1 MEEFK
6 LGEHRTDVERLLT
19 YIPWLESK
27 VGASV
32 SSYYEGNDI
41 KSNSFSFPV
50 YETMLL
56 NFVNEASKT
65 SLMDSNYIYAYSGR
79 NLKTPEDEKAAIEN
93 AGLTDGNLLVGILSR
108 YVLGGMTKGK
118 LWTVAVEEGIFL
130 AVLKKMKK
138 LLEIW
143 DQPLA

>member
-6 LGEHRTDVERLLT
+6 LGEHRADVERLLT

-27 VGASV
+27 VGTSV

-41 KSNSFSFPV
+41 KSNSFTFPV

-79 NLKTPEDEKAAIEN
+79 NLKTPEDEKAAIEK

-108 YVLGGMTKGK
+108 YVLGGVTKGR
-118 LWTVAVEEGIFL
+118 LWTEAVEEGIFL
-130 AVLKKMKK
+130 AVLKQMKK

-143 DQPLA
+143 DKPLA